1 VPRIKLEKVGVFI
14 EKAENPAPVENLQA
28 TIERHS
34 KMMPSVNGPKAH
46 SISNIIRDIPEEN
59 SVGFCQFTESTG
71 FGGIPE
77 KGISSDSELA
87 EEELGKNYCFIP
99 NFIRPSP
106 DCIEEDECFG
116 DLSVDV
122 AQDVSNI

>member
-1 VPRIKLEKVGVFI
+1 
-14 EKAENPAPVENLQA
+14 
-28 TIERHS
+28 
-34 KMMPSVNGPKAH
+34 MMPSVNGPKAH

-77 KGISSDSELA
+77 KGISSDSDFA

-106 DCIEEDECFG
+106 DCIEDDDCFG

-122 AQDVSNI
+122 AQDVSNFSLLIFHVFQALLVMPGMLPEPYWDFNMV

>member
-1 VPRIKLEKVGVFI
+1 
-14 EKAENPAPVENLQA
+14 
-28 TIERHS
+28 
-34 KMMPSVNGPKAH
+34 MMPSVNGPKAH

-77 KGISSDSELA
+77 KGISSDSDIA

-106 DCIEEDECFG
+106 DCIEDDDCFG

-122 AQDVSNI
+122 AQDVSNFSLLIFHVFQALLVMPGMLPEPYWDFNMVQD

>member
-1 VPRIKLEKVGVFI
+1 
-14 EKAENPAPVENLQA
+14 
-28 TIERHS
+28 
-34 KMMPSVNGPKAH
+34 MMPSVNGPKAH

-77 KGISSDSELA
+77 KGISSDSDIA

-106 DCIEEDECFG
+106 DCIEDDDCFG

-122 AQDVSNI
+122 AQDVSNFSLLIFRVFQALLVMPGMLPEPYWDFNMV

>member
-1 VPRIKLEKVGVFI
+1 
-14 EKAENPAPVENLQA
+14 
-28 TIERHS
+28 
-34 KMMPSVNGPKAH
+34 MMPSVNGPKAH

-77 KGISSDSELA
+77 KGISSDSDIA

-106 DCIEEDECFG
+106 DCIEDDDCFG

-122 AQDVSNI
+122 AQDVSNFSLLIFHVFQALLVMPGMLPEPYWDFNMV